1 MFITAS
7 PSSSPS
13 FSPRLAIS
21 LLCMAEETS
30 RKVALRQRLEALA
43 KKKEDKKQVKS
54 TKRKFQF
61 I

>member
-1 MFITAS
+1 VNPLSYQES
-7 PSSSPS
+7 P
-13 FSPRLAIS
+13 
-21 LLCMAEETS
+21 EETS